1 MPKLPA
7 LDPQDVELIA
17 TTGYPPPFDNAT
29 EGRAKRRLTDPL
41 GLTRMGVN
49 ITEIAP
55 DAKTSIRHWHSH
67 EDEFV
72 MVLEGEVTLV
82 TDAGEQVLSAG
93 MCAGF
98 PAGVADGHCIVNT
111 SGAPAKILEVGTRDM
126 EDEAAYP
133 DVDLHCQPGRY
144 VTPVFTKKDG
154 TPIG

>member
-49 ITEIAP
+49 VTEIAP
-55 DAKTSIRHWHSH
+55 DAKSSIRHWHSH

-72 MVLEGEVTLV
+72 LVLEGEVTLV

-98 PAGVADGHCIVNT
+98 PTGVADGHCIVNT